1 MATRKYVKIMSAEQE
16 ENQME
21 KFNIY
26 HRQDGRYEGRIA
38 RGKNEQGKPKYQYI
52 FGHTKEEVQKK
63 ITEIRRQ
70 ERTESCAET
79 VAELFAD
86 WYQNNKHR
94 IKESTGANYLMKANK
109 HILPFF
115 GDIAIDSVTDK
126 EIGSFIDQKRKEGLS
141 NRYIS
146 DIIVL
151 IKSVFKFA
159 VKIYHIFNPTE
170 GISLPKKKKSEITLL
185 DENEQQKLQQ
195 YIAENANPTTT
206 GIALSMSTGIRIGEL
221 CALQWKDIDLEKRI
235 LTVRKTMQRIQCST
249 DTVKTKL
256 IITEP
261 KSETSCRTIP
271 IPECMMKLLQNF
283 KGKHNNFV
291 LSGTEKPVEPRV
303 MQYRFQKILKNA
315 KLPSIHFHALRH
327 IFASNCI
334 KWGFDVKALSELLG
348 HSNVEITLNLYVHSS
363 FDQKRAYMNQVSL
376 NF

>member
-1 MATRKYVKIMSAEQE
+1 
-16 ENQME
+16 ME

-38 RGKNEQGKPKYQYI
+38 RGKNEQGKPKFQYV
-52 FGHTKEEVQKK
+52 FGYSKEEVQEK

-70 ERTESCAET
+70 EQYQACSEPFS
-79 VAELFAD
+79 ELFEK
-86 WYQNNKHR
+86 WYENNRHR

-109 HILPFF
+109 HILPSF

-126 EIGSFIDQKRKEGLS
+126 EINCFIDKKLKEGLS
-141 NRYIS
+141 NRYVS

-151 IKSVFKFA
+151 LKSVFKYA
-159 VKIYHIFNPTE
+159 SKIFHIFNPLD
-170 GISLPKKKKSEITLL
+170 GVSLPKKKKTEIILL
-185 DENEQQKLQQ
+185 DDGEQDKLQQ
-195 YIAENANPTTT
+195 YIAKNPNHTTM
-206 GIALSMSTGIRIGEL
+206 GVALSMSTGIRIGEL
-221 CALQWKDIDLEKRI
+221 CALQWKDVDLEKRI
-235 LTVRKTMQRIQCST
+235 LTVRKTMQRIQCPT
-249 DTVKTKL
+249 DTAKTKL

-261 KSETSCRTIP
+261 KSETSCRNIP
-271 IPECMMKLLQNF
+271 IPDCMMKLLEKF
-283 KGKHNNFV
+283 KEKRESFV
-291 LSGTEKPVEPRV
+291 LSGTEKPIEPRL

-315 KLPSIHFHALRH
+315 KLPSVHFHALRH

-334 KWGFDVKALSELLG
+334 RWGFDVKALSELLG

>member
-1 MATRKYVKIMSAEQE
+1 
-16 ENQME
+16 ME

-38 RGKNEQGKPKYQYI
+38 RGKNEQGKPKFQYV
-52 FGHTKEEVQKK
+52 FGHSRQEVQDK

-70 ERTESCAET
+70 EQSESCSET
-79 VAELFAD
+79 ISNLFES
-86 WYQNNKHR
+86 WYQSNKHR

-115 GDIAIDSVTDK
+115 GNTAIDSVTDK
-126 EIGSFIDQKRKEGLS
+126 EISSFIDRKLKQGLS
-141 NRYIS
+141 NRYVS

-151 IKSVFKFA
+151 MKSVFKYA
-159 VKIYHIFNPTE
+159 VKIYHIFNPLD
-170 GISLPKKKKSEITLL
+170 GISLPKKKKAEITLL

-195 YIAENANPTTT
+195 YIAENPNRTTM
-206 GIALSMSTGIRIGEL
+206 GVALSMSTGIRIGEL

-235 LTVRKTMQRIQCST
+235 LTVRKTMQRIQCPT
-249 DTVKTKL
+249 DTAKTKL

-261 KSETSCRTIP
+261 KSETSCRSIP
-271 IPECMMKLLQNF
+271 LPDCMMNLLQNF
-283 KGKHNNFV
+283 RGKQDSFV
-291 LSGTEKPVEPRV
+291 LSGTEKSVEPRV

-315 KLPSIHFHALRH
+315 KLPSVHFHALRH

-334 KWGFDVKALSELLG
+334 RWGFDVKALSELLG